1 VSTVEVE
8 KQLGY
13 ETSKTV
19 IASRVRGTDVL
30 HGLGWVVCAAAMA
43 GVALMSYVRPMLT
56 FDRLLY
62 AGAVAH
68 LHTSDPDLIVRE
80 ALRLSPSGDYPHTA
94 FGDEILHRPI
104 LIAYQVPLYS
114 SRLVYLYA
122 LDFLGMRTV
131 SPVAYLG
138 IGIVLLCWLRNP
150 WWCLALVLAPDM
162 IYLSRSITPDA
173 LSVLLVMVGLFL
185 VAFKREGPGLL
196 LLFISL
202 AVRTDNL
209 LYLAAVVLVLGL
221 RRRMSWYAALA
232 VFVAGMVAVFG
243 IQHYTH
249 DLGGGGWTWRMR
261 SLIENN
267 IAMSMFL
274 EPGSV
279 PMPRVT
285 PREYVTALSHGV
297 IGMTTVGF
305 SLWALLG
312 AVEWIRDPKSRDWV
326 FVAGFYAVAHILIFP
341 MPEARYYVASFLLV
355 WIAFAQAMIGK
366 SEATV
371 GGIKPLQK
379 LNTAS
384 RATASLPA

>member
-1 VSTVEVE
+1 
-8 KQLGY
+8 
-13 ETSKTV
+13 
-19 IASRVRGTDVL
+19 
-30 HGLGWVVCAAAMA
+30 
-43 GVALMSYVRPMLT
+43 
-56 FDRLLY
+56 
-62 AGAVAH
+62 
-68 LHTSDPDLIVRE
+68 
-80 ALRLSPSGDYPHTA
+80 
-94 FGDEILHRPI
+94 
-104 LIAYQVPLYS
+104 
-114 SRLVYLYA
+114 
-122 LDFLGMRTV
+122 MRTV

-162 IYLSRSITPDA
+162 IYVSRSITPDA
-173 LSVLLVMVGLFL
+173 LSVLVVMLGLFL
-185 VAFKREGPGLL
+185 IAIKKEWLGLL
-196 LLFISL
+196 LLFVSL

-209 LYLAAVVLVLGL
+209 LYLAAVVLVLGF

-267 IAMSMFL
+267 IATSMFL

-279 PMPRVT
+279 LMPRVT

-297 IGMTTVGF
+297 IGMTTIGF

-312 AVEWIRDPKSRDWV
+312 AVAWIRDPKSRAWV
-326 FVAGFYAVAHILIFP
+326 FVAGFYAVTHIMIFP
-341 MPEARYYVASFLLV
+341 MPESRYYVGSFLLV
-355 WIAFAQAMIGK
+355 WIAFAHSMMGN
-366 SEATV
+366 SETTV

-379 LNTAS
+379 LHAAS
-384 RATASLPA
+384 HATASLPA